1 MKKIRK
7 KTRKTKVR
15 KPWILLLALAMTASL
30 CACGESSPFSEI
42 GEDCSIKLPLYEM
55 TGYNIRSLEYEYSDF
70 VFNELGQ
77 VTEKKESGDS
87 SGTIT
92 YTYDDQGRV
101 LTETDTN
108 YYGYETNTYTYNE
121 DGTIATL
128 SESSDFSVRDGNVF
142 AYTYERDDMN
152 RVVRET
158 VVNTTSEDR
167 YTNIYDY
174 EYDEYGNVIRET
186 QTSPTSVY
194 VLECAY
200 DNMGHRISE
209 SVTAQDGE
217 VTVNHYTYEC
227 VDYLTMSPQTHSE
240 LAAPANW
247 TSFESQETLP
257 VPSSCVTTITE
268 GTENMYRLPGD
279 KESAYLEYLKY
290 QTILTD
296 LCGFTLEPDE
306 SGVRT
311 TVLKDGETAAVMSI
325 GYDADGYLLNF
336 SFEA

>member
-7 KTRKTKVR
+7 TKIRKT
-15 KPWILLLALAMTASL
+15 WILLLAVAMIVSL

-42 GEDCSIKLPLYEM
+42 EGNYSIKLPLYEM
-55 TGYNIRSLEYEYSDF
+55 TAYNVRSFEYEYSDF

-87 SGTIT
+87 SGIIT

-108 YYGYETNTYTYNE
+108 RLYGYETTTYTYNE
-121 DGTIATL
+121 DGTVATL
-128 SESSDFSVRDGNVF
+128 SESSDFSIRDGNVF

-152 RVVRET
+152 RIIRET
-158 VVNTTSEDR
+158 TVNTTSEDQ
-167 YTNIYDY
+167 YQNIRDY

-186 QTSPTSVY
+186 QTSPSSVY
-194 VLECAY
+194 VLECEY
-200 DNMGHRISE
+200 DSMGHRISE
-209 SVTAQDGE
+209 YVTDPDGE
-217 VTVNHYTYEC
+217 KTVNRYTYEC

-240 LAAPANW
+240 LAAPADW
-247 TSFESQETLP
+247 TSFESQEALP
-257 VPSSCVTTITE
+257 VPSSCVTTITD
-268 GTENMYRLPGD
+268 GGENTYRLPGD

-296 LCGFTLEPDE
+296 LCGFELEPDE
-306 SGVRT
+306 SGGRM
-311 TVLKDGETAAVMSI
+311 TVLKDGETAGVMSI